1 MKKTYNSRKGFTL
14 AEMVCVIAIIVVLS
28 SFFVTSVSDY
38 IGGSKMAADKVKAH
52 DDTNVNVEEDVQG
65 YLRGYTRDT
74 AAPATTTGNGN
85 GNPIPG
91 EAAPGAGGGGT
102 PTSATAPASTTTNPP
117 PQTTT
122 SQEQTTTETTL
133 PPTTTTTAQHTSGGG
148 AGNNGGSSNG
158 AVSAP
163 GGTVT
168 SGKGVVSITPSNN
181 GQTYQVK
188 IQKSEWET
196 LNITITVVNG
206 QFVMTIGSGTGGG
219 KWILDQGVFQSLWN
233 TDTYTLNADQIA
245 YLKNTFGLVIG

>member
-1 MKKTYNSRKGFTL
+1 MKKTYISRKGFTL

-28 SFFVTSVSDY
+28 SFFVTSVKDY

-74 AAPATTTGNGN
+74 AAPTATTGNGN
-85 GNPIPG
+85 GSPIPG
-91 EAAPGAGGGGT
+91 EAAPGAGGGGAA
-102 PTSATAPASTTTNPP
+102 TSATAPASTTPNPP

-122 SQEQTTTETTL
+122 SQEQTTETAL
-133 PPTTTTTAQHTSGGG
+133 PPATSQHTSGGG

-158 AVSAP
+158 TVSAP

-168 SGKGVVSITPSNN
+168 SGKGVVSITPSQN
-181 GQTYQVK
+181 GTTYQVK

-206 QFVMTIGSGTGGG
+206 QFVMTIGDGTGGG
-219 KWILDQGVFQSLWN
+219 KWILDQGVFKDLYKTNS
-233 TDTYTLNADQIA
+233 YTLNAEQIA
-245 YLKNTFGLVIG
+245 YLKNTFGLAIG

>member
-1 MKKTYNSRKGFTL
+1 MKKTYISRKGFTL
-14 AEMVCVIAIIVVLS
+14 AEIVCVIAIILVLS

-38 IGGSKMAADKVKAH
+38 IGGSKMAADKVKVH

-74 AAPATTTGNGN
+74 AAPRTTTGNGN
-85 GNPIPG
+85 TNPIPG
-91 EAAPGAGGGGT
+91 DAAPGAGGGGS
-102 PTSATAPASTTTNPP
+102 PTSATAPASTTPNPP

-133 PPTTTTTAQHTSGGG
+133 PPTASQHTSGGG

-158 AVSAP
+158 TVSAP

-168 SGKGVVSITPSNN
+168 SGQGVVSITPSQN
-181 GQTYQVK
+181 GQTFQVK

-206 QFVMTIGSGTGGG
+206 QFVMTIGDGTGGG
-219 KWILDQGVFQSLWN
+219 KWILDQNVFKELYRLNS
-233 TDTYTLNADQIA
+233 YTLNAEQIA
-245 YLKNTFGLVIG
+245 YLRNTFGLAIG